1 MGFIKKT
8 FSQFVQNKPVESQQ
22 KSNDILAP
30 LDEIRKM
37 QSSVQQG
44 LFDTQMYYEKARQ
57 MANEFGLSGKN
68 VKFLNK
74 VPEFL
79 GKISQHNSMIQTRL
93 GYIRTTER
101 ELKNFIGKIKGA
113 QKEKLEKS
121 HGSFYNLVDPN
132 NTKSK
137 EDLKYDQNLGHDP
150 LLSPPEHVP
159 DDSEGNI
166 TVWEDKT
173 NRKGDKIFKS
183 WQSNGKPVWHSTIEQ
198 PFYKRDTDLIRKHRQ
213 DVGSM
218 PFFIEKLHGRTID
231 NKTYK
236 VNPMDL
242 KKTALDYP
250 NRMVFPAFLD
260 TFDDSYSTEWSDYSF
275 IGRSD
280 SVYIYNK
287 TQRTISLTFYLISDF
302 SADIFQ
308 AATEEINQFY
318 EKKNAKVDDQGRQT
332 VSNIAPI
339 NNPNNITDP
348 TLLEE
353 FNKVAQEKVERAMEG
368 DLTLDEQRT
377 ASFYMKSYIENFL
390 NWGTGTAN
398 VPENLANGNFG
409 FIPGTTGTPE
419 QMWARATF
427 LAQTCYPWY
436 RKDGKMKEQPFIRL
450 RLGDWFDVIAK
461 VDNLSFAPE
470 DFGWDFN
477 VSPNIGNIPMGM
489 KVTMS
494 LTIIHQDAPTSDY
507 ARFYYRK
514 DFDSNTSLTYVPDV
528 LKQSLTKD
536 QILDRLQQ
544 DSQAFAQLFRE
555 PKITDKN
562 PGAFANVGDIN
573 DENSIPMVSA
583 YAQKLETH
591 ADILKQFQVLNI
603 PKKSLD
609 MGEKLSKGVKSAAS
623 LLKTKQKLKNF
634 FKHGDSELTQE
645 LNSLAN
651 APLKIIK
658 ETNQITDFNI
668 ADKLPGLV
676 DKLEVGESTI
686 KGVSALSGITD
697 KTKRNV

>member
-79 GKISQHNSMIQTRL
+79 GKISQYNSMIQTRL

-183 WQSNGKPVWHSTIEQ
+183 WQSNGKPVWHSTLEE
-198 PFYKRDTDLIRKHRQ
+198 PFYLRDAARVARDRNLP
-213 DVGSM
+213 GSM

-236 VNPMDL
+236 VNQID
-242 KKTALDYP
+242 KNKNAYDYP
-250 NRMVFPAFLD
+250 NRMVFPAFID

-287 TQRTISLTFYLISDF
+287 TTRTISLTFYLVTDF
-302 SADIFQ
+302 SADIMVN
-308 AATEEINQFY
+308 ATKELTQFN
-318 EKKNAKVDDQGRQT
+318 ERKAPSVNDNGISTGKQDLTALERQT
-332 VSNIAPI
+332 
-339 NNPNNITDP
+339 
-348 TLLEE
+348 LRE
-353 FNKVAQEKVERAMEG
+353 NKYSGETGMKS
-368 DLTLDEQRT
+368 DLTLDEQKL
-377 ASFYMKSYIENFL
+377 AQVYMREYFSNPL
-390 NWGTGTAN
+390 NWGNGTSNIA
-398 VPENLANGNFG
+398 ENRENGNFG
-409 FIPGTTGTPE
+409 FIPGMTGTPE
-419 QMWARATF
+419 QMWTRATF

-477 VSPNIGNIPMGM
+477 VSPNIGNIPMGL

-494 LTIIHQDAPTSDY
+494 LTIIHQDTPTSDY
-507 ARFYYRK
+507 ARFYHRK
-514 DFDSNTSLTYVPDV
+514 DYDSESLTYIPDS
-528 LKQSLTKD
+528 LKQSYTKD
-536 QILDRLQQ
+536 KIIDYYTSNSDLML
-544 DSQAFAQLFRE
+544 QLFGDVIASSDH
-555 PKITDKN
+555 PLS
-562 PGAFANVGDIN
+562 ANSEFNDIKESN
-573 DENSIPMVSA
+573 MIPMVAA

-591 ADILKQFQVLNI
+591 ADILKQFKVQTI

-609 MGEKLSKGVKSAAS
+609 MGDKLSKRVKSAAD
-623 LLKTKQKLKNF
+623 LIKTKDKLKNF
-634 FKHGDSELTQE
+634 FKHGDSALTQE

-658 ETNQITDFNI
+658 EINQITDFNI

-686 KGVSALSGITD
+686 KGVSALSGIID

>member
-1 MGFIKKT
+1 MGFIKKA

-22 KSNDILAP
+22 KSNDLLAP
-30 LDEIRKM
+30 LDELRKM

-57 MANEFGLSGKN
+57 MAAEFGLSGKN
-68 VKFLNK
+68 VPVLNK

-79 GKISQHNSMIQTRL
+79 GQISKYNQLIQTRL

-113 QKEKLEKS
+113 QKDKLEKS
-121 HGSFYNLVDPN
+121 HGSFFNLVDPAH
-132 NTKSK
+132 TKSK
-137 EDLKYDQNLGHDP
+137 DDLTFDQSRNHDP
-150 LLSPPEHVP
+150 LLSPPEHVG

-173 NRKGDKIFKS
+173 NRKGDKIFKA
-183 WQSNGKPVWHSTIEQ
+183 WQSNGKPVWQSTLEE
-198 PFYKRDTDLIRKHRQ
+198 PFYKRNALKVTNLRESP
-213 DVGSM
+213 GSM

-236 VNPMDL
+236 VNAIND
-242 KKTALDYP
+242 KESSALLYP

-302 SADIFQ
+302 SADLMI
-308 AATEEINQFY
+308 AAADDLRKFN
-318 EKKNAKVDDQGRQT
+318 EKKGAQATDKGRTTQTGVDMTAKERQT
-332 VSNIAPI
+332 
-339 NNPNNITDP
+339 
-348 TLLEE
+348 
-353 FNKVAQEKVERAMEG
+353 QREKEDNEATGMSGE
-368 DLTLDEQRT
+368 LTIEEQRI
-377 ASFYMKSYIENFL
+377 AQAYMKEYMMNFIH
-390 NWGTGTAN
+390 WGNGAAN
-398 VPENLANGNFG
+398 VAENTDIGNFG

-419 QMWARATF
+419 QLWARATF
-427 LAQTCYPWY
+427 LAQCMYPWY

-470 DFGWDFN
+470 DFGWDLN
-477 VSPNIGNIPMGM
+477 VSPNVGNIPMGL

-514 DFDSNTSLTYVPDV
+514 DFDSKGLTYVPSV
-528 LKQSLTKD
+528 LTQSLTKD
-536 QILDRLQQ
+536 SVIDTLFTDTEKFQ
-544 DSQAFAQLFRE
+544 QLFGE
-555 PKITDKN
+555 VLVNSDHPIS
-562 PGAFANVGDIN
+562 ANLINNDIN
-573 DENSIPMVSA
+573 DQNSVPMVAA

-591 ADILKQFQVLNI
+591 SSLMKQFEVLNL

-609 MGEKLSKGVKSAAS
+609 MGEKLSKQVKSAAD
-623 LLKTKQKLKNF
+623 LVKTKQKLKNF
-634 FKHGDSELTQE
+634 FKHGDSALTQE
-645 LNSLAN
+645 LNALAN

-658 ETNQITDFNI
+658 EVKQITDFDI
-668 ADKLPGLV
+668 ADKLPNM
-676 DKLEVGESTI
+676 I
-686 KGVSALSGITD
+686 KKII
-697 KTKRNV
+697 

>member
-1 MGFIKKT
+1 MGFIKKA
-8 FSQFVQNKPVESQQ
+8 FSQFVQNKPVEGTTN
-22 KSNDILAP
+22 KNDVLAP

-44 LFDTQMYYEKARQ
+44 LFDTQMYYEKATQ
-57 MANEFGLSGKN
+57 MAAQFGLTGKN

-79 GKISQHNSMIQTRL
+79 GQVSKYNQLIQTRL

-101 ELKNFIGKIKGA
+101 ELQNFIGKIKGA
-113 QKEKLEKS
+113 QKAKLEKS
-121 HGSFYNLVDPN
+121 HGSFYNLVDPAH
-132 NTKSK
+132 TKDKS
-137 EDLKYDQNLGHDP
+137 DLVTDPRTGHDP
-150 LLSPPEHVP
+150 LLSPPEHIA
-159 DDSEGNI
+159 DDSEANI
-166 TVWEDKT
+166 TIWEDKT

-183 WQSNGKPVWHSTIEQ
+183 WQSNGRPVWHSTMEE
-198 PFYKRDTDLIRKHRQ
+198 PPDKRDATMIIKYRQ
-213 DVGSM
+213 DIGSM

-236 VNPMDL
+236 VNPMDS

-250 NRMVFPAFLD
+250 NRMVFPAFID

-287 TQRTISLTFYLISDF
+287 TQRTITLSFYLISDF
-302 SADIFQ
+302 SSDIFQ
-308 AATEEINQFY
+308 AAAAELNKWNQ
-318 EKKNAKVDDQGRQT
+318 KKGVKSDEAGREVNAGDT
-332 VSNIAPI
+332 NAPI
-339 NNPNNITDP
+339 NVRTGELDDEQSK
-348 TLLEE
+348 LL
-353 FNKVAQEKVERAMEG
+353 QEKIDRAMES
-368 DLTLDEQRT
+368 DLTHDEQIT
-377 ASFYMKSYIENFL
+377 AANYFKEYIKNRL
-390 NWGTGTAN
+390 NWGTGSAN
-398 VPENLANGNFG
+398 VAQNLASGNYG

-461 VDNLSFAPE
+461 VDNLSFTPE
-470 DFGWDFN
+470 DFGWDLN

-514 DFDSNTSLTYVPDV
+514 DFDTNSSLTYIPEV
-528 LKQSLTKD
+528 LKESLTKD
-536 QILDRLQQ
+536 SIIDELLKGD
-544 DSQAFAQLFRE
+544 AFNKLFQE
-555 PKITDKN
+555 PNLSDKN
-562 PGAFANVGDIN
+562 TNAYTDLQNDIN
-573 DENSIPMVSA
+573 DANSIPMVAA

-603 PKKSLD
+603 PKKTLG
-609 MGEKLSKGVKSAAS
+609 MGDKLSKGVKSAAS

-634 FKHGDSELTQE
+634 FKHGDSALTEE
-645 LNSLAN
+645 LNLLAN

-658 ETNQITDFNI
+658 EIGQVSDFNI
-668 ADKLPGLV
+668 ADKFPGMV
-676 DKLEVGESTI
+676 DKLEAGESAI
-686 KGVSALSGITD
+686 KGVSAFSGVDNIFKKGT
-697 KTKRNV
+697 NG